1 MKKNKLLLVIPAI
14 IFVFALAGCTIGS
27 GKDTSKID
35 SGLFKSINKGE
46 TWQQKVLIPTVS
58 GQPSNIAGIDAA
70 SLAIDPGDANAIYFG
85 SIGSGLF
92 YSYNGGNTW
101 QKSAGLG
108 NASIRSIAIDPDSK
122 CVIYA
127 TIGNKVYKTE
137 DCSRNWAEV
146 YYDNEVSATIDSIA
160 IDHFNSSVVYIGVS
174 RGDLIKSSDNGES
187 WQTVHRLNKVA
198 IKKIVIDPSDSR
210 FIYLLTARKGVFY
223 TEDGGGNWSD
233 FNDILK
239 ELKLGLEVKDIVL
252 AKSEPNTIFLATT
265 YGLLKSADKGKNWEQ
280 IELILP
286 EKKATINAIAVNPE
300 NSEEIYYVTNTTFYR
315 SLDGGENWSSRKL
328 PTSRAGWKLVLDPKN
343 PSTIY
348 LSVRNLGK

>member
-1 MKKNKLLLVIPAI
+1 MQKFKSL
-14 IFVFALAGCTIGS
+14 IFILAMLPMITVAGCTVNS
-27 GKDTSKID
+27 GKDTSKVN

-46 TWQQKVLIPTVS
+46 TWQQKVLISTIS
-58 GQPSNIAGIDAA
+58 GQPSNFAGVDAA
-70 SLAIDPGDANAIYFG
+70 CLAIDPSDVNAIYFG
-85 SIGSGLF
+85 SIGNGLF
-92 YSYNGGNTW
+92 YTYNGGNTW

-127 TIGNKVYKTE
+127 TISNKVYKTE
-137 DCSRNWAEV
+137 DCGRNWSEI
-146 YYDNEVSATIDSIA
+146 YYDNEVSATIDSIV
-160 IDHFNSSVVYIGVS
+160 IDHYDSSIIYIGVS
-174 RGDLIKSSDNGES
+174 RGDLIKSSDSGES
-187 WQTVHRLNKVA
+187 WQTVHRLSKAV
-198 IKKIVIDPSDSR
+198 IKKIVIDPADSR
-210 FIYLLTARKGVFY
+210 FVYLLTAKKGVFY
-223 TEDGGGNWSD
+223 TEDGGANWAD

-239 ELKLGLEVKDIVL
+239 ELSLGLEVKDIVL

-280 IELILP
+280 IELIPP

-300 NSEEIYYVTNTTFYR
+300 NSQEIYYVTNTTFYR
-315 SLDGGENWSSRKL
+315 SLDGGANWSSRKL
-328 PTSRAGWKLVLDPKN
+328 PTARAGWKLLLDYKN